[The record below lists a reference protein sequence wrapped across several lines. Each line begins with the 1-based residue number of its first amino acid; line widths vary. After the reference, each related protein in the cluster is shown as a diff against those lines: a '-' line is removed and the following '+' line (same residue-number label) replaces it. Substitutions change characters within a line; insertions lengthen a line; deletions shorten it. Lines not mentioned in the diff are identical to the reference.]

1 METYNKMIF
10 FEETDDRFYV
20 KDSDALEANKGLFA
34 KRKIFKG
41 EYLEISGVLVKRQS
55 IADLCTH
62 YANSYKFAARI
73 IKEKDGKI
81 NIGENVVIPLGY
93 AGIVNHT
100 SDKDLQNVEIQY
112 LKRTKKNENSD
123 EAVYYFIKDVEPDK
137 EILGNYGNSW
147 DSVLNWVNE
156 TNKNKQPL
164 KDWEKFLSYNL
175 YDLGSLI
182 KMI

>member
-1 METYNKMIF
+1 M
-10 FEETDDRFYV
+10 
-20 KDSDALEANKGLFA
+20 
-34 KRKIFKG
+34 
-41 EYLEISGVLVKRQS
+41 
-55 IADLCTH
+55 
-62 YANSYKFAARI
+62 
-73 IKEKDGKI
+73 
-81 NIGENVVIPLGY
+81 GY